1 MSAAPGD
8 DPIVL
13 GYLSGLY
20 GVRGGLKVYSYTQPR
35 EAICEYAPW
44 LLRID
49 GGWREYE
56 LIGGRRHGRT
66 LVARLAGIDDRDAA
80 AALLGTE
87 IAAPR
92 QRLPA
97 PDPGHYYWADLV
109 GLDVVTTQG
118 VTLGRVERLFE
129 TGANDVMV
137 VAGERERW
145 LPFVMDA
152 VVRKV
157 DLGAAM
163 IEVDWDPEW

>member
-8 DPIVL
+8 PVVL

-20 GVRGGLKVYSYTQPR
+20 GVRGALKVYSYTEPR
-35 EAICEYAPW
+35 ETICEYAPW

-49 GGWREYE
+49 GGWQEYRVIE
-56 LIGGRRHGRT
+56 GRRHGRT
-66 LVARLAGIDDRDAA
+66 LVARLEGVDDRDAA

-87 IAAPR
+87 IAIPR
-92 QRLPA
+92 ERLPA
-97 PDPGHYYWADLV
+97 PEAGSYYWADLI
-109 GLDVVTTQG
+109 GLDVVTTNG
-118 VTLGRVERLFE
+118 VALGQVERMFA

-137 VAGERERW
+137 VAGESERW